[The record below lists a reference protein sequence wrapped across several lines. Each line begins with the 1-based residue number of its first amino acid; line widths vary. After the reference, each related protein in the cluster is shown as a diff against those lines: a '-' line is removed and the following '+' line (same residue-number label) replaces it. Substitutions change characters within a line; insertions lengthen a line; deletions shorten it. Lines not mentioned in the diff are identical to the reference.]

1 MKKIGF
7 LLITVITLALSF
19 NSFASPR
26 VTPNPPSIAAK
37 GYLLIDFDS
46 GKVLAEYNS
55 EGRLEPASLTKMMTS
70 YIIGHELKV
79 GNLNRNDKVTI
90 SKNAWSRNFP
100 DSSKMFIEVG
110 KEVSVDDLNHGIIIQ
125 SGNDA
130 CVAMAEHI
138 AGDEAA
144 FTDLMNDWAAKLG
157 MNSSHFEN
165 SHGLHSKEHFTTPVD
180 MAILAKAIIQDL
192 PEEYKIYSVKSFTF
206 NGIKQYN
213 RNGLLWDKSMHVDGM
228 KTGHTS
234 AAGYSLVSSAT
245 KDGSGMRLI
254 SVVMGT
260 RSDSARK
267 VESKKLLNWGFRFFD
282 TIKVTTAGTKLDSRK
297 IWMGAQ
303 ETINLGV
310 AVDTPVTLPR
320 GQAKNLVTETVIE
333 GDLRAP
339 IMKGDKVG
347 EIIYSLSD
355 EKIASF
361 DLVALETVEEGGMFS
376 RFIDY
381 IKLLFI
387 GWFA

>member
-7 LLITVITLALSF
+7 LLIALSLSF
-19 NSFASPR
+19 NIFASPR
-26 VTPNPPSIAAK
+26 VTPNPPAIAAK

-79 GNLNRNDKVTI
+79 GNLNRDDKVVI

-144 FTDLMNDWAAKLG
+144 FTDLMNGWAAKLG
-157 MNSSHFEN
+157 MNNSHFEN

-192 PEEYKIYSVKSFTF
+192 PEEYKIYGIKSFTF

-254 SVVMGT
+254 TVVMGT

-282 TIKVTTAGTKLDSRK
+282 TIKVATAGTKLDSRK
-297 IWMGAQ
+297 IWMGTQ
-303 ETINLGV
+303 DTINLGV
-310 AVDTPVTLPR
+310 ATDTPVTLPR
-320 GQAKNLVTETVIE
+320 GQAKNLITETIVE

-339 IMKGDKVG
+339 IMKNDKVG
-347 EIIYSLSD
+347 KIIYSLGD

-361 DLVALETVEEGGMFS
+361 DLVALETVEEGGFFS

-381 IKLLFI
+381 IKLMFM